1 MHHATRHGKGC
12 GRYHDTQVSNEP
24 SPNPDESSLDPGD
37 MQVDEVKS
45 LLLSL
50 RPLYTMIIII
60 ESYFKSCRSDPL
72 WENSDPDR
80 RQV

>member
-37 MQVDEVKS
+37 MQVDEVKEPATFS
-45 LLLSL
+45 PASAYDDNNNRIL
-50 RPLYTMIIII
+50 
-60 ESYFKSCRSDPL
+60 F
-72 WENSDPDR
+72 
-80 RQV
+80 